1 MKAET
6 MVERFMITVPSQDL
20 VYVHHP
26 SYQALRQV
34 SNSFNVRTAVVYV
47 ARHWN
52 SAVAWGEST
61 NSAGTPTG
69 TPAGPR
75 CIVEF

>member
-6 MVERFMITVPSQDL
+6 MVERFMITVPNQDL
-20 VYVHHP
+20 VYVFHT

-34 SNSFNVRTAVVYV
+34 STSFNVRDVVV
-47 ARHWN
+47 SAARHLN
-52 SAVAWGEST
+52 PAVAWVEST
-61 NSAGTPTG
+61 NSAGTPTD

-75 CIVEF
+75 CIV